1 MVDERLCWALPYQ
14 AASSMASLISKAS
27 KNMLNLSSALKKG
40 YEEEEEEE
48 EESGVNDNETL
59 ISGSTAKDVEN

>member
-1 MVDERLCWALPYQ
+1 
-14 AASSMASLISKAS
+14 MASLISKAS